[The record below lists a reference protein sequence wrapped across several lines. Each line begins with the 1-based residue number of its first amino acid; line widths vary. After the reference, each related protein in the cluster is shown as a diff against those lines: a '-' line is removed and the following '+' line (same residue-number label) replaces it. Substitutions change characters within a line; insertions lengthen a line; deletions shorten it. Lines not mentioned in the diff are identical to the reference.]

1 MAASAEHTT
10 PLHHGLTEEIAKKRL
25 SEFGPND
32 LPRTGSSSLLGRLFK
47 LLREPMLLLLVVI
60 SVIYLFTGEL
70 TEGIALGFS
79 AVLVIAIAY
88 FQDYK
93 SERALEALR
102 DLSSP
107 RALVI
112 RGGEEKRIPASE
124 LVPGDL
130 VVLHEGDRIPADGFL
145 LYATHLSID
154 ESLLTGEAFPVRKEM
169 FPADENSD
177 PRSIADS
184 GKVFM
189 GTLVVGGKSYFRVLS
204 TGAKTEMGKIGSSLA
219 ELNVGETYLS
229 KEVRRIVTFFAWS
242 GGILCVGI
250 VLLYGISRQDWLG
263 GTLAGL
269 ATAMSL
275 LPEEF
280 PVVLTV
286 FLAIGAWRLSREKVL
301 VRRPTATERLG
312 AITALCVDKTG
323 TITLNKMSVAAL
335 ATEAGIVAADSF
347 DLQKED
353 QKELLHWARRASQSH
368 PFDPMEKAIQTL
380 VAAETGFE
388 LAREYPLTKELF
400 ATSFAWKHSAGG
412 FLVGAKGAPEAVLS
426 LCRATGEKSEE
437 VRRQANELAQSGFR
451 ILGVAKA
458 YVISLPGTQAEIP
471 LEWVGLVAFEDPVRP
486 EVPGAM
492 ELCRKAGIHV
502 FMITGDYPE
511 TARKVAEKAGV
522 ESPGEVLT
530 GADVEL
536 LSEPDLSRRLE
547 TVRVFARMRPEQ
559 KLRIVKALKAR
570 GEIVGMTGD
579 GVNDAPS
586 LKQSD
591 IGIAM
596 GARGT
601 DVAREAADL
610 VLTDDNFASI
620 VTGIERGRSIFA
632 NLKKSMSYIISI
644 HVPLA
649 GLAFLPVVFGWP
661 MLLMP
666 VHIALLELIIDPT
679 CSLLFE
685 AQEPEEDL
693 MSLPPRRVDEPLFS
707 GRDFLR
713 CCLEGVLILV
723 PSLVLYWYEMR
734 VHHDSDEARAVSFLF
749 LGFSNVGLILA
760 DISGGKISQL
770 HRFAKSR
777 LNLVLIAFIGA
788 LLLALVEVP
797 SAAKVFHFSIL
808 TADDVGKAVGCGLL
822 FFSLAFIWNGKPAL
836 FMKGSRE
843 PHLDWRRPGSWPT

>member
-1 MAASAEHTT
+1 MRSATDQL
-10 PLHHGLTEEIAKKRL
+10 LHHGLTDEMATRRL

-32 LPRTGSSSLLGRLFK
+32 LPRAGRSGLFGRLFK
-47 LLREPMLLLLVVI
+47 LLSEPMLLLLVII
-60 SVIYLFTGEL
+60 SIIYLFTGEL

-79 AVLVIAIAY
+79 AVFVIAIAY
-88 FQDYK
+88 VQDYK
-93 SERALEALR
+93 SETALEALR

-145 LYATHLSID
+145 LHAEHLSID
-154 ESLLTGEAFPVRKEM
+154 ESLLTGEAFPVRKDPVLTNE
-169 FPADENSD
+169 AVD
-177 PRSIADS
+177 PRAIADS
-184 GKVFM
+184 GRVYM
-189 GTLVVGGKSYFRVLS
+189 GTLVVGGKGYVRVLS

-219 ELNVGETYLS
+219 ELNVSETFLS

-250 VLLYGISRQDWLG
+250 VLLYGITRQDWLG
-263 GTLAGL
+263 GALAGL

-286 FLAIGAWRLSREKVL
+286 FLAIGAWRLSRVKVL
-301 VRRPTATERLG
+301 VRRPAATERLG

-323 TITLNKMSVAAL
+323 TITLNKMSVAAF
-335 ATEAGIVAADSF
+335 ATEAGVVAGDSL
-347 DLQKED
+347 DSGRED
-353 QKELLHWARRASQSH
+353 VREITHWAKLASHPH
-368 PFDPMEKAIQTL
+368 PFDPMEKAIHASASKAGPGEASL
-380 VAAETGFE
+380 E

-400 ATSFAWKHSAGG
+400 ATSFAWKQTGG
-412 FLVGAKGAPEAVLS
+412 IFLVGTKGAPEAVLT
-426 LCRATGEKSEE
+426 LCHASGARTEN
-437 VRRQANELAQSGFR
+437 VRRQAHELAQRGFR

-458 YVISLPGTQAEIP
+458 SVSSLPSSQAELP
-471 LEWVGLVAFEDPVRP
+471 LEWVGLIAFEDPVRT

-492 ELCRKAGIHV
+492 EICRRAGIRV
-502 FMITGDYPE
+502 ILITGDYPE
-511 TARKVAEKAGV
+511 TALKVAERAGI
-522 ESPGEVLT
+522 ESAGDVLT
-530 GADVEL
+530 GAQVEA
-536 LSEPDLSRRLE
+536 LSDSELAHNLE
-547 TVRVFARMRPEQ
+547 TVRIFARMRPEQ

-570 GEIVGMTGD
+570 GDVVGMTGD

-620 VTGIERGRSIFA
+620 VAGIERGRSIFT

-649 GLAFLPVVFGWP
+649 GLAFFPVVLGWP

-685 AQEPEEDL
+685 AQEPEEGL

-707 GRDFLR
+707 LSDFLR
-713 CCLEGVLILV
+713 CCLEGLCILV
-723 PSLVLYWYEMR
+723 PSLILYWYEMR
-734 VHHDSDEARAVSFLF
+734 VHQDSDEARAVSFLF
-749 LGFSNVGLILA
+749 LGFCNIGLIIA
-760 DISGGKISQL
+760 DLSGGKVSQL
-770 HRFAKSR
+770 YRFARSGLR
-777 LNLVLIAFIGA
+777 VALVASISI
-788 LLLALVEVP
+788 LLLLIVEVP
-797 SAAKVFHFSIL
+797 ALAKVFHFSVL
-808 TADDVGKAVGCGLL
+808 TADDVAKAAVLGLI
-822 FFSLAFIWNGKPAL
+822 FFAIAFFWNGGRFRYLKQAKPQAIAQR
-836 FMKGSRE
+836 F
-843 PHLDWRRPGSWPT
+843 